1 MQSHHR
7 FVDAAPWRRARRRA
21 VTVLASLFLS
31 MVASAGAQ
39 DGAAVYAQFC
49 ASCHQPDGTGLAGV
63 FPPLA
68 NHVGDLYAQDGGR
81 RYLIDA
87 VVFGVQGRIV
97 IDGRTYDGV
106 MPSWFQL
113 SDAEIVAVLN
123 HVMTA
128 WGDADALDDFEPY
141 SDEDVV
147 VSRRGALSPDRVLER
162 RPATETDLAGVGVD
176 LPLASFTEAQ
186 VQRILPTYERLCAEC
201 HGESYDGGL
210 IGGPPLR
217 GSVFLQRWGGRSVA
231 PLFAYTSSQMPQGGP
246 GTLSSQQ
253 YADLVAL
260 MLRAN
265 GHEAGDVE
273 LRGDPAALEEVGVRA
288 P

>member
-1 MQSHHR
+1 MLLALV
-7 FVDAAPWRRARRRA
+7 FLAAAPRA
-21 VTVLASLFLS
+21 V
-31 MVASAGAQ
+31 AQ
-39 DGAAVYAQFC
+39 DGAAVYAQYC
-49 ASCHQPDGTGLAGV
+49 ASCHQPDGAGLAGV

-68 NHVGDLYAQDGGR
+68 NHVGDLYSQEGGR
-81 RYLIDA
+81 RYLVDA
-87 VVFGVQGRIV
+87 IVFGVQGRIV
-97 IDGRTYDGV
+97 VDGQTYDGV

-113 SDAEIVAVLN
+113 SDGEITAVLN

-128 WGDADALDDFEPY
+128 WGDVESVDEFEPY
-141 SDEDVV
+141 SDADVAT
-147 VSRRGALSPDRVLER
+147 SRRGALTPQRVLER
-162 RPATETDLAGVGVD
+162 RPAASDDDAGVALD

-201 HGESYDGGL
+201 HGDSYDGGL

-217 GSVFLQRWGGRSVA
+217 GAVFLQRWGGRSVA

-253 YADLVAL
+253 YADLIAL

-273 LRGDPAALEEVGVRA
+273 LRGDPEALEEVGVRA